1 MQHIYSWKPKGI
13 SEESIK
19 APPNSNNTFAP
30 SLINYRPLPPAKF
43 AENSFRLSSISLH
56 KNVVNLYVS
65 YTLDSWSRDLH

>member
-19 APPNSNNTFAP
+19 TPPKSNNTFAP

-56 KNVVNLYVS
+56 KNVVNLYIS
-65 YTLDSWSRDLH
+65 YTLDSWSRDLD